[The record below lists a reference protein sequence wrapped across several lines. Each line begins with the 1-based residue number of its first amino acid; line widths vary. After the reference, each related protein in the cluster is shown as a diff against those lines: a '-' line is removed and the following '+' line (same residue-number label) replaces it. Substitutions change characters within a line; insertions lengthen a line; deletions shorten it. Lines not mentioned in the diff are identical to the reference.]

1 MHTRLVVLVSVSIDA
16 SNAREETTMDA
27 AESAKQ
33 IKLREGAA
41 SWREIDGET
50 ILLDLDSSKYL
61 GLNRAGTVLW
71 PAIVHGA
78 SRDELV
84 ARLMAEFDLES
95 DRAERDVDAFIAACR
110 ERRLLEP

>member
-1 MHTRLVVLVSVSIDA
+1 
-16 SNAREETTMDA
+16 MDA
-27 AESAKQ
+27 AEKGSQ

-71 PAIVHGA
+71 PAIVQGS
-78 SRDELV
+78 SREELV
-84 ARLMAEFDLES
+84 ALLATEFDL
-95 DRAERDVDAFIAACR
+95 DAERAARDADAFIAACR
-110 ERRLLEP
+110 ERNLLEP